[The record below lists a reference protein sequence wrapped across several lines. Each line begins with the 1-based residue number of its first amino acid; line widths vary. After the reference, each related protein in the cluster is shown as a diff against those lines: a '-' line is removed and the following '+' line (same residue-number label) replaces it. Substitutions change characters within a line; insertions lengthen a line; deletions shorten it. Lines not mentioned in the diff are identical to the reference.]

1 MEFLKKLQGFFQKT
15 ETLDIAQRF
24 EMLREAVTGT
34 MSHFHMVRDHKSGR
48 IAGLKLLNAEKTAQ
62 FEARFKGLKKPSEGE
77 IALLIKHPRI
87 VETYEHGV
95 TKSGQQ
101 YLLME
106 FVQGT
111 NLSLLI
117 KSQDPVLN
125 GRRLG
130 ILRQMAEAIEAVHR
144 AGYIHRDICPRN
156 FIYNAE
162 DDALKMIDFGL
173 TVPATPEFMQRGNRT
188 GTPIYMAPEV
198 VRRRPTDQRLDVY
211 SFGVTAYELLTN
223 NFPWPVTD
231 TTGRGAMSHDAHP
244 PKDILDYRSDLNRT
258 LASAVMKCV
267 EPAVERRLESMTAFS
282 RSIREVKRETAT
294 ANA

>member
-1 MEFLKKLQGFFQKT
+1 MNLIKKLQGLFQKT

-48 IAGLKLLNAEKTAQ
+48 VAGLKLLNSEKTAQ

-77 IALLIKHPRI
+77 IAMLIKHPRI

-106 FVQGT
+106 FIQGT

-117 KSQDPVLN
+117 KAQDPVLN
-125 GRRLG
+125 GHRVG

-162 DDALKMIDFGL
+162 QDSLKMIDFGL
-173 TVPATPEFMQRGNRT
+173 TVPATPDFMQRGNRT

-198 VRRRPTDQRLDVY
+198 VRRRPTDQRLDIY

-231 TTGRGAMSHDAHP
+231 TTGRGAMSHDAQP
-244 PKDILDYRSDLNRT
+244 PKEILDYRPDLNRT

-267 EPAVERRLESMTAFS
+267 DPVPERRFESIQAFS
-282 RSIREVKRETAT
+282 RSIRDVKNETAP
-294 ANA
+294 ASA

>member
-1 MEFLKKLQGFFQKT
+1 
-15 ETLDIAQRF
+15 
-24 EMLREAVTGT
+24 
-34 MSHFHMVRDHKSGR
+34 
-48 IAGLKLLNAEKTAQ
+48 
-62 FEARFKGLKKPSEGE
+62 LKKPSEGE
-77 IALLIKHPRI
+77 IAMLIKHPRI

-117 KSQDPVLN
+117 KSQDSLMKE
-125 GRRLG
+125 RRLG
-130 ILRQMAEAIEAVHR
+130 FLRQMAEAIEAVHR

-156 FIYNAE
+156 FIYDAE
-162 DDALKMIDFGL
+162 QDSLKMIDFGL
-173 TVPATPEFMQRGNRT
+173 TVPATPEFMQPGNRT

-198 VRRRPTDQRLDVY
+198 VRRRPTDQRLDIY
-211 SFGVTAYELLTN
+211 SFGVTAYELLSN

-244 PKDILDYRSDLNRT
+244 PKDIQEYRPDLNRT
-258 LASAVMKCV
+258 LATAVMKCV
-267 EPAVERRLESMTAFS
+267 EPAPERRFESMLAFS
-282 RSIREVKRETAT
+282 RTIRDVKRETA
-294 ANA
+294 

>member
-1 MEFLKKLQGFFQKT
+1 MNLIKKLQGLFQKT

-106 FVQGT
+106 FVPGT

-117 KSQDPVLN
+117 KAQDPVLN

-156 FIYNAE
+156 FIYQTE
-162 DDALKMIDFGL
+162 QDSLKMIDFGL
-173 TVPATPEFMQRGNRT
+173 TVPATPEFMQPGNRT

-198 VRRRPTDQRLDVY
+198 VRRRPTDQRLDIY

-244 PKDILDYRSDLNRT
+244 PKDILEYRSDLNPV

-267 EPAVERRLESMTAFS
+267 APAPERRFESMVAFS
-282 RSIREVKRETAT
+282 RTIREVKRETA
-294 ANA
+294 

>member
-1 MEFLKKLQGFFQKT
+1 MNLIKRLQGLFQKS

-106 FVQGT
+106 FVPGT

-117 KSQDPVLN
+117 KAQDPVLN

-156 FIYNAE
+156 FIYQTE
-162 DDALKMIDFGL
+162 QDSLKMIDFGL
-173 TVPATPEFMQRGNRT
+173 TVPATPEFMQPGNRT

-198 VRRRPTDQRLDVY
+198 VRRRPTDQRLDIY

-244 PKDILDYRSDLNRT
+244 PKDILEYRSDLNPV

-267 EPAVERRLESMTAFS
+267 APAPERRFESMVAFS
-282 RSIREVKRETAT
+282 RAIREVKRETA
-294 ANA
+294 

>member
-1 MEFLKKLQGFFQKT
+1 MNLIKKLQGLFQKS

-106 FVQGT
+106 FVPGT

-117 KSQDPVLN
+117 KAQDPVLN

-156 FIYNAE
+156 FIYQTE
-162 DDALKMIDFGL
+162 QDSLKMIDFGL
-173 TVPATPEFMQRGNRT
+173 TVPATPEFMQPGNRT

-198 VRRRPTDQRLDVY
+198 VRRRPTDQRLDIY

-244 PKDILDYRSDLNRT
+244 PKDILEYRSDLNPV

-267 EPAVERRLESMTAFS
+267 APAPERRFESMVAFS
-282 RSIREVKRETAT
+282 RAIREVKRETA
-294 ANA
+294 

>member
-1 MEFLKKLQGFFQKT
+1 MNLIKRLQGLFQKS

-77 IALLIKHPRI
+77 IAMLIKHPRI

-106 FVQGT
+106 FVPGT

-117 KSQDPVLN
+117 KAQDPVLN

-156 FIYNAE
+156 FIYQTE
-162 DDALKMIDFGL
+162 QDSLKMIDFGL
-173 TVPATPEFMQRGNRT
+173 TVPATPEFMQPGNRT

-198 VRRRPTDQRLDVY
+198 VRRRPTDQRLDIY

-244 PKDILDYRSDLNRT
+244 PKDILEYRSDLNPV

-267 EPAVERRLESMTAFS
+267 APAPERRFESMVAFS
-282 RSIREVKRETAT
+282 RAIREVKRETA
-294 ANA
+294 